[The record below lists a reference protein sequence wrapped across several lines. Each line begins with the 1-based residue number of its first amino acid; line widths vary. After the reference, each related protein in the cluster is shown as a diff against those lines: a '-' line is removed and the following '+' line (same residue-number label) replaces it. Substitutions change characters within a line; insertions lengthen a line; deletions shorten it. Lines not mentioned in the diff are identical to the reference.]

1 MDMNSYAALIGIVVG
16 LVVAAAMIFLLKK
29 RIITTE
35 TVEKTGDLL
44 ESIDFTDN
52 LLIERIAE
60 YARLAVFA
68 VEQLAKNGKIQPDGA
83 SKKQAAMDYVTSFA
97 KADNIDLQD
106 ELKDD
111 SLEAVSVLIEAAV
124 MDLPKNQ
131 Q

>member
-1 MDMNSYAALIGIVVG
+1 MDMNSIAALIGIIVG
-16 LVVAAAMIFLLKK
+16 LATAAGMIFLFRK
-29 RIITTE
+29 RITTE
-35 TVEKTGDLL
+35 TVEKTGELL
-44 ESIDFTDN
+44 GSIDFTDN
-52 LLIERIAE
+52 LLIDRIAE

-83 SKKQAAMDYVTSFA
+83 SKKQAAMDYITSFA